1 MKPRYNSVINKGET
15 TKAKEYG
22 RLFSVISHQRNVNQS
37 HKWCYQGNDNQSHK
51 RCRFSSVGIA
61 LIKGQK
67 ITRWDEIWE
76 NQTLPMVFRECE
88 MVQLPWKQLDS
99 PAKLPEGYHSTHWFH
114 SSPSTQETWN
124 PTTTENRVDSRSQQ
138 HLYQMP
144 KGALPMVHIQGK
156 IIWFQAQK
164 KWCINLWSHIG
175 KPDHAEG
182 K

>member
-15 TKAKEYG
+15 TIAKEYG
-22 RLFSVISHQRNVNQS
+22 RLFSVISHQGNVNQR
-37 HKWCYQGNDNQSHK
+37 HK

-88 MVQLPWKQLDS
+88 MVQLPWKQLDC
-99 PAKLPEGYHSTHWFH
+99 PAKLPEGYHSPHRFH

-124 PTTTENRVDSRSQQ
+124 PTTTENCVDSRSQQ
-138 HLYQMP
+138 HLYRMP
-144 KGALPMVHIQGK
+144 KGALPMVHTYREKLFG
-156 IIWFQAQK
+156 FRHTHK
-164 KWCINLWSHIG
+164 KMMY
-175 KPDHAEG
+175 
-182 K
+182 